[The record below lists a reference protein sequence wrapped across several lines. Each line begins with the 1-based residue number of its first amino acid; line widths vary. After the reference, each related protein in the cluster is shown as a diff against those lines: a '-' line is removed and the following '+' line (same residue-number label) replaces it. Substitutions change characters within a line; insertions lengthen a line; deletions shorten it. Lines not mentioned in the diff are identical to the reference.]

1 MVHIIYGGQLFSQ
14 LVNLC
19 LLSKD
24 LLNFEPLIENAGYT
38 PDMVIS

>member
-1 MVHIIYGGQLFSQ
+1 MVRIIYGGQ

-24 LLNFEPLIENAGYT
+24 LLNFEPLIENAGYA
-38 PDMVIS
+38 PG